1 MQCWDDGA
9 MQKNKKHKIRLTP
22 EDQNIFV
29 EHGQTLLEALIAAGI
44 FLRADCGGKRRCGKC
59 MLKISEPEVAA
70 VSPPEKSEIS
80 FLGEKELENGSR
92 LACCVEVLDDV
103 LIEIPATSRLSPE
116 VAQKGP
122 TILFDK
128 LSALKPASTAGA
140 GQFGLAV
147 DLGTTTIAVYLCNLA
162 ATEVTASI
170 SVRNPQVFFGDD
182 VMSRIGAVGQQED
195 LLFRLQKM
203 VIKAIEWGT
212 NSLCRSTRTD
222 PKAIQT
228 MVAGLIRRPS
238 KRWSW
243 WAIRP

>member
-1 MQCWDDGA
+1 MQCWGDGV

-22 EDQNIFV
+22 EDQNIFA

-44 FLRADCGGKRRCGKC
+44 FLRADCGGKQRCGKCMLKISEPEVRCGKC

-140 GQFGLAV
+140 GQYGLAV

-170 SVRNPQVFFGDD
+170 SVRNPQVLFGDD

-212 NSLCRSTRTD
+212 NSL
-222 PKAIQT
+222 
-228 MVAGLIRRPS
+228 S